1 MTWNIFLPP
10 STESELRYNETY
22 EWMEAMTDERK
33 DEQLLSDGSLRAL
46 EDVCRMGAR
55 YAATGMTEMLNATV
69 TPVGLQC
76 RRVDI
81 PQLLSF
87 CGSSDELVVTIAFAV
102 TGEASGDIIAVL
114 PEATASRLS
123 ERLLEGM
130 ELEGAEREKV
140 RLDSLAELGNV
151 IGSAFLNAVSNLS
164 GLELLP
170 APPAL
175 AEDMAAA
182 ACDVLQIRYGA
193 LTDKVTVSEVQFALE
208 DEPLAVQL
216 AILFEPESW
225 ERILS
230 GFRGEGGRG

>member
-1 MTWNIFLPP
+1 MTWSIYLPL
-10 STESELRYNETY
+10 SIASEVTYNDARKG
-22 EWMEAMTDERK
+22 MRNMTDRDRDLGVSP
-33 DEQLLSDGSLRAL
+33 DESLRAV

-55 YAATGMTEMLNATV
+55 YAATGMTEMLGAKV
-69 TPVGLQC
+69 TPVGLRC
-76 RRVDI
+76 HKVEI
-81 PQLLSF
+81 PELLSF
-87 CGSSDELVVTIAFAV
+87 CGRDEELVVTIAFAV
-102 TGEASGDIIAVL
+102 TGEASGDILAVL
-114 PEATASRLS
+114 PEATATRLS

-130 ELEGAEREKV
+130 DLVGVEREKV

-193 LTDKVTVSEVQFALE
+193 VADRITVSEVRFVME
-208 DEPLAVQL
+208 GEPLAVQL

-225 ERILS
+225 ERILD
-230 GFRGEGGRG
+230 GFRGEEGEA